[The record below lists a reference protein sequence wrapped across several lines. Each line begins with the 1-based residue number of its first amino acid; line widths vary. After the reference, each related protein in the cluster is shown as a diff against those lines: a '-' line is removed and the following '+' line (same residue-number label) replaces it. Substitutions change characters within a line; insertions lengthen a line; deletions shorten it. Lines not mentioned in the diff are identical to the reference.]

1 MGSRKDH
8 VWFPFH
14 LGLPSPMEISVEKR
28 TLTPR
33 WAGSAPARDLRI
45 TDNRAELL
53 RVLLPSLW
61 GGAASRCGGR
71 LRGTQHGTL
80 KCGIG
85 GHSSPSISDL
95 TARALFARGSR
106 QFNVS
111 NKVY

>member
-28 TLTPR
+28 TLTP
-33 WAGSAPARDLRI
+33 AGRGVRQHGTLGSQTIERSPCGCSS
-45 TDNRAELL
+45 
-53 RVLLPSLW
+53 VLVG